1 MKKILFI
8 VAGLL
13 ILSCTT
19 GENMKSINQGDKKEY
34 VLNLLGKPDG
44 VKDEGDALVFTYYNR
59 RISGWSNDKADYYI
73 KLVNDVVVEY
83 GALNVREYKP
93 GTHILIIN
101 K

>member
-1 MKKILFI
+1 MNKIIFLAI
-8 VAGLL
+8 SLQ

-19 GENMKSINQGDKKEY
+19 GENMKNINQGDKKEY

-44 VKDEGDALVFTYYNR
+44 VKTEDDTLIFTYYNR